1 MCEGL
6 FGAMGWRL
14 CTGPRV
20 VHSGDEGP
28 WDVHGV
34 TKFVTRVTLRVRGG
48 GLLAHGAGIER
59 KPLQENG
66 SPGGRRRRK
75 IPARGTCRETQSR
88 GGPGFSRQRSNVG
101 GRDAVETRPS
111 GRCRCQGVCDRR
123 AQDGPVVARAA
134 DNGVD
139 GRLGTALWCRLW
151 GQEKKQVKTVG
162 CSILPPPP
170 HHPLT
175 KNVTPA
181 GTLPINCQW
190 RTGGPGAGTGTKS
203 PGAKRSV
210 GRTTGY
216 KVSSNWHASC
226 LKGGTA

>member
-1 MCEGL
+1 MI
-6 FGAMGWRL
+6 F
-14 CTGPRV
+14 RV
-20 VHSGDEGP
+20 VA
-28 WDVHGV
+28 
-34 TKFVTRVTLRVRGG
+34 GG
-48 GLLAHGAGIER
+48 GGYPQGAHAG
-59 KPLQENG
+59 KPNRAG
-66 SPGGRRRRK
+66 GRASPGNAATSAGETRSKPGPPGDVVAAQGRRPRPHNPQDTASHENPCRN
-75 IPARGTCRETQSR
+75 PA
-88 GGPGFSRQRSNVG
+88 P
-101 GRDAVETRPS
+101 